1 METLAFYFINIET
14 ERKPGYRNECFFIDE
29 SNTPYSYTI
38 SCNLHMLKSL
48 KINYL
53 LYLTCAMNFVLFLF
67 ALYTSNNI
75 SKNDNAREMYGV
87 LFAMITILLIWLLR
101 HHKFME
107 TKATQELCILTLAMH
122 LSAYIIIF

>member
-48 KINYL
+48 KI
-53 LYLTCAMNFVLFLF
+53 T
-67 ALYTSNNI
+67 I
-75 SKNDNAREMYGV
+75 S
-87 LFAMITILLIWLLR
+87 
-101 HHKFME
+101 
-107 TKATQELCILTLAMH
+107 
-122 LSAYIIIF
+122 YI

>member
-29 SNTPYSYTI
+29 SKTPYSYTR